1 MKIFIYVLI
10 VFAIALIGYNATMLD
25 FQNLLTEKSKI
36 ALISIV
42 ASVCAILLL
51 WLLLISKKITEKK

>member
-1 MKIFIYVLI
+1 MKIFIYILI
-10 VFAIALIGYNATMLD
+10 VFAIALIGYNATILD

-51 WLLLISKKITEKK
+51 WLLLISKKIIEKK

>member
-1 MKIFIYVLI
+1 MKIFIYILI

>member
-1 MKIFIYVLI
+1 MKIFIYILI
-10 VFAIALIGYNATMLD
+10 LFAVALIGYNATILN
-25 FQNLLTEKSKI
+25 FENILSEKSKI
-36 ALISIV
+36 ALISII